1 MKINDLVLEVKYLL
15 DSKGFAYDRSTF
27 WEKATLAH
35 TEISELADVIKKKGY
50 EAQEEIEA
58 EVADIIIRT
67 INFAL
72 MFDFD
77 LENAIR
83 NKMNKNW
90 DRPFRYN
97 TTQEEGE
104 RVDQ

>member
-1 MKINDLVLEVKYLL
+1 MEINGLVEQVRTLL
-15 DSKGFAYDRSTF
+15 DQKGFEYGKDTF

-50 EAQEEIEA
+50 EAEDEIES

-72 MFDFD
+72 MFDFE
-77 LENAIR
+77 LEKAIQK
-83 NKMNKNW
+83 KMDYNFT
-90 DRPFRYN
+90 RPVKYN
-97 TTQEEGE
+97 THEQE
-104 RVDQ
+104 